1 MASLF
6 LQRITLTVWS
16 PTSRPSSVWAR
27 VCNFVT
33 STQNRL
39 YIGWFGVIMVPT
51 LLSATTVFIIAFI
64 TSPKHMETLFSGFN
78 LLNVLAL
85 NWTDVRVLT
94 FLGGLN
100 PITASLWLTDVAH
113 HHVAIGVVFL
123 VAGHLYQTQ
132 FGIGSRLSDLLI
144 AHRMLFINS
153 WHAQLAINLAIVGS
167 LSILFAHH
175 EYAMPAYPYIAY
187 DRATQLSLFTH
198 HMWIG
203 GFFIVGAAAHGA
215 CFMVYDYQLRYSWIV
230 DRVLAH
236 KHAILVHLN
245 WVSIFLGL
253 HSFGLYIHNDTM
265 NALGRTSDMF
275 ADSAISIQPVFA
287 QWVQHVHLGSESMD
301 IGLMPIQLGTQ
312 ELIESIVWAHGQ
324 LKDEK

>member
-1 MASLF
+1 MFAQWVQHVHLGIFGGSLPIV
-6 LQRITLTVWS
+6 LSIRE
-16 PTSRPSSVWAR
+16 
-27 VCNFVT
+27 
-33 STQNRL
+33 
-39 YIGWFGVIMVPT
+39 
-51 LLSATTVFIIAFI
+51 LSA
-64 TSPKHMETLFSGFN
+64 SPKVELLALHISCGFN
-78 LLNVLAL
+78 AESPLGTLWKLYLYNPK
-85 NWTDVRVLT
+85 T
-94 FLGGLN
+94 FLGVLN
-100 PITASLWLTDVAH
+100 PITPSLWLTDVAH

-236 KHAILVHLN
+236 KHAILVHL
-245 WVSIFLGL
+245 
-253 HSFGLYIHNDTM
+253 
-265 NALGRTSDMF
+265 
-275 ADSAISIQPVFA
+275 
-287 QWVQHVHLGSESMD
+287 
-301 IGLMPIQLGTQ
+301 
-312 ELIESIVWAHGQ
+312 
-324 LKDEK
+324 